1 MKEPP
6 VFLDAKAVM
15 ELAACS
21 QSKAYQIIRRLNR
34 ELEAKGFL
42 TLHGRINRQYF
53 LERFGG

>member
-6 VFLDAKAVM
+6 VFLDVKAVM
-15 ELAACS
+15 ELASCS
-21 QSKAYQIIRRLNR
+21 QSKAYKVIRQLNR

-53 LERFGG
+53 LQRYGG